1 MLSYALASTAANE
14 PLEKRAAVANTR
26 LIIDN
31 LGMMVLVLRLDGSP
45 YPSDIG
51 RGLEVAGSPKPGAFN
66 PPVVAVLIG
75 IRSQW

>member
-1 MLSYALASTAANE
+1 VFPYALAGTAADE

-31 LGMMVLVLRLDGSP
+31 LGMMALILCQDGSP

-51 RGLEVAGSPKPGAFN
+51 RGLEMARSPKPGAFN
-66 PPVVAVLIG
+66 PPIVAVLIG